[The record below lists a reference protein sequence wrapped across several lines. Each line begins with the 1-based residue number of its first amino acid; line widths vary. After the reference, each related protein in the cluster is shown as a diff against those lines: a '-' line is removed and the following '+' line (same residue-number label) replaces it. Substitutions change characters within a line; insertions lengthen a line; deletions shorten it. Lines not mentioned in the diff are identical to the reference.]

1 MYRRDKVATKASL
14 SQAPGSG
21 LQVIRVQ
28 GDTPRTL
35 LFISSTHRFLLCL
48 FHFSSF
54 NPPLQCLWCQTGV
67 STGQGNCLF
76 FLSLSFCL
84 SEDKTTWP
92 QALCSLAY
100 REKCQERSCVRAC
113 MCVSVFLQTS
123 RKSGKKKKKERK
135 VNPSLRVMQE
145 DKRTQQRLTCTQRL
159 QRKCLTLLWRPEST
173 PFYSK
178 RFIGRDQNVSEPL
191 QWVTE
196 CLITYVAC
204 WHISFRS

>member
-1 MYRRDKVATKASL
+1 MATKASL

-54 NPPLQCLWCQTGV
+54 NPPPLQCLWCQTGV

-76 FLSLSFCL
+76 FFSLSFCL

-113 MCVSVFLQTS
+113 MCVCLFFCRLQG
-123 RKSGKKKKKERK
+123 KVVKKKKKERNKERK

-159 QRKCLTLLWRPEST
+159 QRKCLTLL
-173 PFYSK
+173 
-178 RFIGRDQNVSEPL
+178 
-191 QWVTE
+191 
-196 CLITYVAC
+196 
-204 WHISFRS
+204 

>member
-1 MYRRDKVATKASL
+1 MATKASL

-76 FLSLSFCL
+76 FLSLVL
-84 SEDKTTWP
+84 SVRRQNNMAPSTLQFSLQGEMSG
-92 QALCSLAY
+92 ALVCTY
-100 REKCQERSCVRAC
+100 MHV
-113 MCVSVFLQTS
+113 CVSVFLQTS
-123 RKSGKKKKKERK
+123 RKSGKKKKKERNKERK

-159 QRKCLTLLWRPEST
+159 QRKCLTLL
-173 PFYSK
+173 
-178 RFIGRDQNVSEPL
+178 
-191 QWVTE
+191 
-196 CLITYVAC
+196 
-204 WHISFRS
+204 